1 MSKMTIPMAVFGGL
15 AFLLLSLPTTVG
27 AEIPGQKGVWCH
39 RGLATLEGFWFID
52 AEVLHI
58 SIHGYEL
65 KREVMIY
72 RESGKTALYIRKKSD
87 AKTFRILDRKS
98 LKMSNGDQCYLA
110 RSLAAISG
118 SLQNHIDKAKEEN
131 EI

>member
-1 MSKMTIPMAVFGGL
+1 MKSFIATI
-15 AFLLLSLPTTVG
+15 LLLLFSLPATVG

-39 RGLATLEGFWFID
+39 RSPATLEGFWFID

-87 AKTFRILDRKS
+87 ARTFRILDRKS

-131 EI
+131 KI

>member
-1 MSKMTIPMAVFGGL
+1 MNFDMPKAVFGGL

-39 RGLATLEGFWFID
+39 RGLTTLEGFWFIN

-65 KREVMIY
+65 KREVMTY
-72 RESGKTALYIRKKSD
+72 GESGKTAIHIRKKSN
-87 AKTFRILDRKS
+87 ARTFRILDRKS
-98 LKMSNGDQCYLA
+98 LKMINGDQCYLA
-110 RSLAAISG
+110 RSLAAISV

-131 EI
+131 KI